1 MNFDNI
7 GRQIAR
13 IEGTN
18 LTKYK
23 DKIVYVDPNF
33 VQNEDSSTTDTK
45 HENYFN
51 AMKLRSGQFMPLPNQ
66 LTYKSGKNQREIM
79 YVCASQGSG
88 KSTFTAKY
96 IKEYQKQFPKN
107 NVYVISQ
114 IEEDDAFKDIK
125 NLKRLEIDER
135 LISDPISYEMFENS
149 LVIFDDVDVMSNK
162 EIKNAVL
169 QLRNEIAELGRHKNI
184 SMLQTSH
191 ASCNGTKTKSII
203 QECSC
208 VVLFMKGGN
217 TYNRLLK
224 EYLGFNDPEVRA
236 LKKLN
241 SRWVCIHKTYPSII
255 LTENEIMTKDK
266 FCDDV
271 LQEKQKKN

>member
-1 MNFDNI
+1 
-7 GRQIAR
+7 
-13 IEGTN
+13 
-18 LTKYK
+18 
-23 DKIVYVDPNF
+23 
-33 VQNEDSSTTDTK
+33 
-45 HENYFN
+45 
-51 AMKLRSGQFMPLPNQ
+51 
-66 LTYKSGKNQREIM
+66 
-79 YVCASQGSG
+79 
-88 KSTFTAKY
+88 
-96 IKEYQKQFPKN
+96 
-107 NVYVISQ
+107 
-114 IEEDDAFKDIK
+114 
-125 NLKRLEIDER
+125 
-135 LISDPISYEMFENS
+135 
-149 LVIFDDVDVMSNK
+149 MSNK

-217 TYNRLLK
+217 SYNRLLK

-241 SRWVCIHKTYPSII
+241 SRWVCIYKNYPSII